1 MSSTI
6 RFPIT
11 IIFQL
16 LICITSAYEGPIAGG
31 KSIQDCIYGDKS
43 KLPYADTT
51 PNDVI
56 IKEGYTAE
64 NHVVLTDDGYLL
76 TLNRIPGPP
85 NAPPVLLHHGFSAT
99 ALDWVVAGKHKSLAF
114 LLANKGY
121 DVWMANARGGLYSSC
136 HVKYTTSDHGFWN
149 FSFNEIG
156 LYDIPAEIS
165 YILKH
170 QNSSLFYIGHS
181 MGTTAFYVM
190 ATERPDITSKITLM
204 FSFAPIAFLNHI
216 ALPLRITA
224 FLSTST
230 ITFVDRFSSGELYS
244 PGIIKYFSNE
254 FCSST
259 LLSSRICLFF
269 MFTYNGYDFSQFN
282 YTLFPLIFSH
292 HLTPSANK
300 IKNHYLQILTSRR
313 FQKYDYGFEKNLEVY
328 HSPEPPEY
336 DLRKVRVPIGLFWSE
351 NDLISTAEDV
361 RHIHDLLPLTILY
374 HKVQYP
380 NFNHLD
386 YLFAINAPEVVY
398 SVLFDKMDIYR

>member
-244 PGIIKYFSNE
+244 P
-254 FCSST
+254 
-259 LLSSRICLFF
+259 
-269 MFTYNGYDFSQFN
+269 
-282 YTLFPLIFSH
+282 
-292 HLTPSANK
+292 ANK